1 MKITGS
7 QVRLFI
13 RLSRPSFLGL
23 GLLLYGLGIGIGRYL
38 GVRLDPTV
46 YLLGQGLVTLIQLI
60 GGYLY
65 EFYNAE
71 SKTLYRRTAQN
82 PDLSGVLQDEQLPR
96 QVAQVAAAI
105 ALALGAALVYNLLAT
120 SSISVIAWIILV
132 ILLLSAFIYS
142 LPPIQLATSGYGELL
157 LSAAMGAL
165 LPAFA
170 FSLQAGNLH
179 RLIIMTATPLVALH
193 FAMLM
198 VFELRSYAVDLS
210 VERRTLMVRL
220 GWQTGMRLH
229 DLAIVFAM
237 GSVLAAYLAG
247 MPSRIALNSLIALP
261 LAVAQIWQMSRIRNG
276 APIRWKPL
284 LYNAVALV
292 ALLAYLQL
300 VGYVV

>member
-229 DLAIVFAM
+229 DLALIFSM

-292 ALLAYLQL
+292 ALLAYLHL